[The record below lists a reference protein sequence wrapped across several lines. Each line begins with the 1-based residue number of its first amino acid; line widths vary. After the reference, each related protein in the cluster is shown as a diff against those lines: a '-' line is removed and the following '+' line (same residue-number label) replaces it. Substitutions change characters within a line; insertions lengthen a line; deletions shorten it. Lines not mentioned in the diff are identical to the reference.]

1 MPSDPSRRLSEADA
15 IFLPM
20 GRAVGGEMAPVS
32 VGVLAGPMDRA
43 AELHQ
48 RELLARLIP
57 AMRRRIVRDRLSTAL
72 PRWVDVP
79 GADPSDGWLELPA
92 PGDGTLRA
100 VMDWAGPWAALPFP
114 EHQPPWR
121 AVRFDDVE
129 VDGVAGRTVLVS
141 QLHHALIDGGGA
153 RRMAEHYLRF
163 EPDAPLAPLPPLEP
177 QEEISGWERW
187 KEGWALEG
195 TKARA
200 VARVTAQ
207 RARWAT
213 QEPAAAASRAVE
225 LVKAARR
232 LQKPVGPTPLS
243 PLLRRRSDDLHFEA
257 LEVDLVGL
265 KGGAR
270 AAGGTINDGFMAGV
284 SLGLR
289 RWHRDLGVQVPALRT
304 AMAVN
309 RRADGSGWKGNEVL
323 AVVLSLPLDDDDAAR
338 LVKRCRDVS
347 LQHREDEDALWVLDR
362 VRAAGNRL
370 PFPAAVAASKQSLSG
385 LDVSLSNVAG
395 LTGRHWVGGV
405 EQLRGIPLVVG
416 TLSAVAMVMASR
428 GDQADLG
435 VTTCPI
441 AVRDPDHLMARLAE
455 GFAEVSALAV

>member
-1 MPSDPSRRLSEADA
+1 MPSDHSRRLSEADA

-20 GRAVGGEMAPVS
+20 GRAVGGEMAPAAI
-32 VGVLAGPMDRA
+32 GVLEGPMAPA
-43 AELHQ
+43 AEAHQ
-48 RELLARLIP
+48 RELLARLMP
-57 AMRRRIVRDRLSTAL
+57 AMRRRIVSDRLSLAL

-79 GADPSDGWLELPA
+79 GADPSDNWLELPA

-100 VMDWAGPWAALPFP
+100 VMDWAGAWARLPFP
-114 EHQPPWR
+114 ADRSPWR
-121 AVRFDDVE
+121 SVRFDDVE
-129 VDGVAGRTVLVS
+129 VDGVPGRTVLVS

-153 RRMAEHYLRF
+153 RRMVEHYLRF
-163 EPDAPLAPLPPLEP
+163 EADAPLAPLPPLPPPED
-177 QEEISGWERW
+177 ITTWERW

-200 VARVTAQ
+200 VARATAR
-207 RARWAT
+207 RARWARH
-213 QEPAAAASRAVE
+213 EPAVAAGRAVD

-243 PLLRRRSDDLHFEA
+243 PLLRRRSDELRFDGM
-257 LEVDLVGL
+257 EVDLVAL
-265 KGGAR
+265 KAGAR
-270 AAGGTINDGFMAGV
+270 AAGGSINDGLMAAV

-289 RWHRDLGVQVPALRT
+289 WWHRDLGVQVPMLRT

-309 RRADGSGWKGNEVL
+309 RRAEGTGWKGNDVL
-323 AVVLSLPLDDDDAAR
+323 AVVLLLPLDDDDPAR
-338 LVKRCRDVS
+338 LVKRCREVS

-370 PFPAAVAASKQSLSG
+370 PFAAAVAASRQSLSG

-395 LTGRHWVGGV
+395 VSGRRWVGGV

-416 TLSAVAMVMASR
+416 TLSAVAMVMTSR

-435 VTTCPI
+435 LTTCPV
-441 AVRDPDHLMARLAE
+441 AVRDPAHLVARLEE
-455 GFAEVSALAV
+455 GFAAVRELAE